1 MAILSNDSLIA
12 LEVKILD
19 FKRNPKTVP
28 HGYPVSVVSDLLE
41 TVRSQKNLK
50 KKYQRLA
57 DLRGQCIME
66 VFSITSRA
74 VDKTTEALEE

>member
-1 MAILSNDSLIA
+1 MAILNNECLVSIGK
-12 LEVKILD
+12 KILD
-19 FKRNPKTVP
+19 YKRNPKTVP
-28 HGYPVSVVSDLLE
+28 HGYPVAQITDLLE
-41 TVRSQKNLK
+41 TINFQKNLK
-50 KKYQRLA
+50 KRYQRLA

>member
-1 MAILSNDSLIA
+1 MAILSNEALIT
-12 LEVKILD
+12 LGNTILD
-19 FKRNPKTVP
+19 YKRNPKTQP
-28 HGYPVSVVSDLLE
+28 HGYPVTLITDLLDTIRE
-41 TVRSQKNLK
+41 QKSLK

-57 DLRGQCIME
+57 DLRGKCIME